1 MLLKA
6 ACLLVLIV
14 LLFVFPLTRSIALM
28 VLIGL
33 AYLNCLLLL
42 GLFAV
47 ACIVMYFLLPR
58 RTYHALPKSLPRH
71 D

>member
-14 LLFVFPLTRSIALM
+14 LLFAFPLTRSIALM
-28 VLIGL
+28 ALITL
-33 AYLNCLLLL
+33 AYLNFLLLL

-47 ACIVMYFLLPR
+47 ACAVV
-58 RTYHALPKSLPRH
+58 
-71 D
+71 

>member
-14 LLFVFPLTRSIALM
+14 LLFAFPLTRSIALM
-28 VLIGL
+28 ALITL
-33 AYLNCLLLL
+33 AYLNFLLLL

-47 ACIVMYFLLPR
+47 ACAVVYFFIPR
-58 RTYHALPKSLPRH
+58 RTYRAFPKSLPRH